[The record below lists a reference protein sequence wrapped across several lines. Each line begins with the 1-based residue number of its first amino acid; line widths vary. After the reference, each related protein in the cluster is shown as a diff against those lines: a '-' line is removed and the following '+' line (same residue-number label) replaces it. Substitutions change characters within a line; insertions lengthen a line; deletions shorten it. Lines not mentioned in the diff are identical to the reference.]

1 MNMRQQFIET
11 TEFLVE
17 NDKRVVTL
25 LGDIGVFGFRKSMAK
40 YPTRVYNIGILE
52 QATISVAAG
61 LSMMGM
67 VPVVHTIAPF
77 IVERAY
83 EQLKIDFGYQNI
95 NGNFVSVGASYDY
108 AGLGSTHHCPA
119 DISLLKNIPNMQV
132 IIPGTAIEFDRL
144 FRDSYCNG
152 KPTYYRLSEVQ
163 NGLDFKV
170 KFGHANIVRKG
181 EKATVIAVG
190 PILNEVLE
198 ATENLDVTVLYYT
211 TVAPFDMETLRNNCD
226 SKKILLCE
234 PYYYGALDTEII
246 DSFSSAI
253 RIEHIGVPHKF
264 ITNYGSLSENNQELK
279 LTKNE
284 IYKKL
289 EWLINE

>member
-1 MNMRQQFIET
+1 MNMRQQFTKT

-17 NDKRVVTL
+17 NDRRVVTL
-25 LGDIGVFGFRKSMAK
+25 LGDIGVFGFSKLMAK

-52 QATISVAAG
+52 QATIGVAAG

-67 VPVVHTIAPF
+67 VPIVHTIAPF

-119 DISLLKNIPNMQV
+119 DVPSLKNIPNMQV
-132 IIPGTAIEFDRL
+132 AIPGTAIEFDGL
-144 FRDSYCNG
+144 FKESYCNG
-152 KPTYYRLSEVQ
+152 KPTYYRLSEAQ
-163 NGLDFKV
+163 NVMDFKV
-170 KFGHANIVRKG
+170 KFGCAHIVKQG

-190 PILNEVLE
+190 TMLNSVLE
-198 ATENLDVTVLYYT
+198 ATKNLDVTVLYYT
-211 TVAPFDMETLRNNCD
+211 TVAPFDKEILLNNCD
-226 SKKILLCE
+226 SKKILVCE

-246 DSFSSAI
+246 DTFLSSI

-264 ITNYGSLSENNQELK
+264 ITNYGSLGENNQELK

-289 EWLINE
+289 EMLINE